1 MWAWYP
7 CFLPSSGKTSITLL
21 SLMWPS
27 HLIWS
32 YYCPS
37 TWKTWYLPSPSSAL
51 LSSQMTSASVLGVP
65 KITILIAMI
74 SYSKKIT
81 KQAWQR
87 VKLNRQNWKKTRVR
101 LSEGTLKGVTQM
113 YFIPPS
119 NELLQCVECCVP
131 GQFTR
136 DSLPR
141 VVIWGWLWRHSWLG
155 TDQNPRLPEVMHK

>member
-7 CFLPSSGKTSITLL
+7 CFLPSSGKTSVTLL
-21 SLMWPS
+21 SLMWSS

-87 VKLNRQNWKKTRVR
+87 VKLNRQNWEKTRVK
-101 LSEGTLKGVTQM
+101 LSRGDFERSHTNVLHPPQQWVVTMCRMLFVYQGSSLETPFPGLWFGAGYEGTLGLAQTK
-113 YFIPPS
+113 IP
-119 NELLQCVECCVP
+119 
-131 GQFTR
+131 
-136 DSLPR
+136 DS
-141 VVIWGWLWRHSWLG
+141 
-155 TDQNPRLPEVMHK
+155 QK